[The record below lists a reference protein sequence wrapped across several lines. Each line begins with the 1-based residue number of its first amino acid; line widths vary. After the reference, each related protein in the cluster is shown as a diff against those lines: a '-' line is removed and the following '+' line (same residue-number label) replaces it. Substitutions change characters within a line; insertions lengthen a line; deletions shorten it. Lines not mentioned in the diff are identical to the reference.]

1 MPITVR
7 GLWILPDVE
16 SFHELELCRVE
27 KQMLND
33 CHVEERLNLLLHID
47 LWEELGSDDIHGW
60 TQRVDS
66 VEFNISRVCP
76 PLELFWDKIKYLK
89 WGNLPLEV

>member
-1 MPITVR
+1 
-7 GLWILPDVE
+7 
-16 SFHELELCRVE
+16 
-27 KQMLND
+27 MLND

-76 PLELFWDKIKYLK
+76 QLELF
-89 WGNLPLEV
+89 